1 VVAGESASTE
11 TVSFRFVKIETTS
24 RGAWQVQ
31 PTAITLPGHATP
43 YIVHVSQSICGP
55 CSWLPATDGWGRH
68 RGQATNTL

>member
-1 VVAGESASTE
+1 MVAGESASTE

-43 YIVHVSQSICGP
+43 QIVHVSQSIWQGG
-55 CSWLPATDGWGRH
+55 LLA
-68 RGQATNTL
+68 